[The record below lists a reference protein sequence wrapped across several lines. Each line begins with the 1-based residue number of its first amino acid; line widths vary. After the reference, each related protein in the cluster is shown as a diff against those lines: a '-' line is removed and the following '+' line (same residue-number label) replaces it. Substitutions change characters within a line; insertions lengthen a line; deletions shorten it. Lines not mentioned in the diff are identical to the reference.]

1 MEYTH
6 KNMAIRLIV
15 ARGLTEDRDE
25 TEREIDHS
33 MNPMIAM
40 TDALVDIA
48 VDALRELA
56 ELRGTTAEAIL
67 MDLVGRRLE
76 LAHHVPLINHQAVRG
91 PTGQRRFQRMT
102 RRQIARPNSTRCPVS
117 KARNRPC
124 RASCAY
130 RPDSVPSSSI
140 VRTISA

>member
-25 TEREIDHS
+25 TDREIDHR

-67 MDLVGRRLE
+67 MDLVDG
-76 LAHHVPLINHQAVRG
+76 G
-91 PTGQRRFQRMT
+91 
-102 RRQIARPNSTRCPVS
+102 
-117 KARNRPC
+117 
-124 RASCAY
+124 
-130 RPDSVPSSSI
+130 
-140 VRTISA
+140 